1 MNERDL
7 RSFLIVG
14 EKPAKVVVTTDEGRQ
29 DVGIARNGVSWAQIA
44 KSILALSPTLVECF
58 NAQDQLLRAHRFD
71 EQVKGPE
78 GAFATPA
85 LIAGDPETMRLTH
98 FANLL
103 AQAYQ
108 FSIGKAFD
116 KFVELADKQD
126 ARLAAVEARAER
138 SEAEHRRLLRDMV
151 REELEEADAIRAE
164 AEATAA
170 QHGTPENIL
179 SAFATNIA
187 AGAVAKNGAVKP

>member
-14 EKPAKVVVTTDEGRQ
+14 EKPAKVIVTTDEGRQ
-29 DVGIARNGVSWAQIA
+29 EIGVARNGVSWAQIA
-44 KSILALSPTLVECF
+44 KSILSLSPSLVECF
-58 NAQDQLLRAHRFD
+58 NAQDQLLRAHRFE

-85 LIAGDPETMRLTH
+85 LIASDPETMRLTH

-126 ARLAAVEARAER
+126 ARLAQVEARAER
-138 SEAEHRRLLRDMV
+138 SENEQRRLLRDMV
-151 REELEEADAIRAE
+151 RQELEEADAIRAE
-164 AEATAA
+164 AEEAA
-170 QHGTPENIL
+170 SQNGSPENIL
-179 SAFATNIA
+179 AAFAKNA
-187 AGAVAKNGAVKP
+187 VAGAAVKNGAG